1 MKYLLAFLVLL
12 IALSQL
18 WRKGRAWL
26 RGGMA
31 NAGSR
36 PTRPH
41 AQAMVPCHV
50 CGVHIPQSEAFYR
63 NSRAYCC
70 AAHAQQAR
78 P

>member
-18 WRKGRAWL
+18 WRKWRAWL
-26 RGGMA
+26 RGP
-31 NAGSR
+31 AGAGLR
-36 PTRPH
+36 PTRPE
-41 AQAMVPCHV
+41 AQTMVPCHM
-50 CGVHIPQSEAFYR
+50 CGVHIPQNEAFYR

-70 AAHAQQAR
+70 AAHAQQAK